1 MTTTSQAIA
10 PGEAPAAA
18 SSLSTLALFGFVVT
32 AWSLNW
38 VVMKVA
44 VQEVRPLWAVAI
56 RTALAALVLFPPLL
70 ATGRLRRPPRAD
82 LPVLLAISLFHMT
95 AFAALMTMGLA
106 LVPAGRAI
114 VLGYTTPLWVAPAA
128 FVFLGER
135 ISARQSAG
143 IVVGLVGL
151 LLLFGPASLDWGNR
165 QALLGQVLLLAAALC
180 WSVSIV
186 YTRAHRWVATPL
198 QLMPWQCLLATIV
211 LASLAFLVEGPPPDP
226 SRTST
231 AALLALAYNGVIGTA
246 LGFWAMTVVNRRVP
260 AATAALGV
268 LATPVLGIGLSAAFL
283 GEGLDPM
290 LILSAFIILA
300 GIAMGVSGRKRSA

>member
-18 SSLSTLALFGFVVT
+18 SPLSTLALFGFVVT

-56 RTALAALVLFPPLL
+56 RTALAAVVLFPPLL
-70 ATGRLRRPPRAD
+70 ATGQLRRPPRAD

-128 FVFLGER
+128 FVFIGER

-198 QLMPWQCLLATIV
+198 QLMPWQCLLATMV
-211 LASLAFLVEGPPPDP
+211 LASLAVLVEGPPPDP
-226 SRTST
+226 GRTST

-260 AATAALGV
+260 ATTAALGV
-268 LATPVLGIGLSAAFL
+268 LATPVLGIGLSAAVL
-283 GEGLDPM
+283 GEGFDPM

-300 GIAMGVSGRKRSA
+300 GIAMGVTGRKRSA

>member
-1 MTTTSQAIA
+1 
-10 PGEAPAAA
+10 
-18 SSLSTLALFGFVVT
+18 
-32 AWSLNW
+32 
-38 VVMKVA
+38 
-44 VQEVRPLWAVAI
+44 
-56 RTALAALVLFPPLL
+56 
-70 ATGRLRRPPRAD
+70 
-82 LPVLLAISLFHMT
+82 MT

-186 YTRAHRWVATPL
+186 YTRAHRWVVTPL
-198 QLMPWQCLLATIV
+198 QLMPWQCLLATMV

-226 SRTST
+226 GRTST

-246 LGFWAMTVVNRRVP
+246 LGFWGMTVVNRRVP
-260 AATAALGV
+260 ATTAALGV
-268 LATPVLGIGLSAAFL
+268 LATPVLGIGLSAAVL
-283 GEGLDPM
+283 GEGLDPH

-300 GIAMGVSGRKRSA
+300 GIGMGVTGRKRSA